1 MNSSSR
7 QTTQDLSALLRLSTI
22 PGVGPQRIR
31 ALVNHFGD
39 AETVLRSSAKSLAS
53 VEGMNRTVAVTIA
66 HHKGGDRFSA
76 EQLSKLKKSGGWL
89 CTYWDASYPF
99 LLKKI
104 YDPPPFLFVRGNF
117 DQIDNYALAIVG
129 TRKPS
134 EYGKIIAERLAAQLV
149 QLGLTVVSGLARGID
164 TIAHSTVVKNKGRTL
179 AIIGSGIDVIYPP
192 ENKPVVERLV
202 ENGAL
207 VSEYPMGTSPDAGN
221 FPRRNRIISGMTLA
235 TIVIETTE
243 SGGAMITAT
252 TALDQN
258 REIFAVPGNITEPR
272 STGTNLLIKEGRA
285 TLLQSVDDIISVLG
299 SKLKP
304 IVSTRDH
311 QPVLPELTLFEQRI
325 FDILSDNPLHV
336 DTIAERTSL
345 SVSDVLVHL
354 LGLEFKG
361 LVKQLPGKMFRKQ

>member
-1 MNSSSR
+1 MTIPSR
-7 QTTQDLSALLRLSTI
+7 HTTQDVSALLRLSTI
-22 PGVGPQRIR
+22 PGVGLQRIR
-31 ALVNHFGD
+31 ALVNHFGN
-39 AETVLRSSAKSLAS
+39 AEAVLQASAKALAS

-66 HHKGGDRFSA
+66 HYKGGERFTT

-89 CTYWDASYPF
+89 CTYWDVSYPT

-104 YDPPPFLFVRGNF
+104 YDPPPFLFMRGNF

-134 EYGKIIAERLAAQLV
+134 EYGKIIAERLATQLT
-149 QLGLTVVSGLARGID
+149 QLGLTIVSGLARGID
-164 TIAHSTVVKNKGRTL
+164 TIAHSTVVKNKGRTI
-179 AIIGSGIDVIYPP
+179 AVIGSGIDVIYPP
-192 ENKPVVERLV
+192 ENRALVERLV
-202 ENGAL
+202 DNGAL
-207 VSEYPMGTSPDAGN
+207 VSEYPMGTSPDAVN

-258 REIFAVPGNITEPR
+258 REIFAVPGNIIEPR
-272 STGTNLLIKEGRA
+272 SSGTNLLIKEGRA
-285 TLLQSVDDIISVLG
+285 TLLQSVDDIISILG

-304 IVSTRDH
+304 IVSSREH
-311 QPVLPELTLFEQRI
+311 QPVLPELSLFEQKI
-325 FDILSDNPLHV
+325 FEVLSDNPLHV
-336 DTIAERTSL
+336 DAIAEQTSFT
-345 SVSDVLVHL
+345 VSDVLVHL